1 MSAFG
6 SARFTFVSYAPASP
20 GGSDLGPERD
30 VMDGEGV
37 GPGAL
42 ASSDMGSVDI
52 LAGKPAEGC
61 HRSPWLERRM
71 PSVAG
76 KPNFVAAAT
85 IDLSRL

>member
-1 MSAFG
+1 MG
-6 SARFTFVSYAPASP
+6 PA
-20 GGSDLGPERD
+20 RD
-30 VMDGEGV
+30 VMDGG
-37 GPGAL
+37 GAAPDAL

-76 KPNFVAAAT
+76 KPNCVAAAT